1 MTYYLPSSVVE
12 REGNFMIDQRTFD
25 SLTGHCVTK
34 RTVIYKQSTKSF
46 RHSVRFY
53 NPTEIIKLFKQIGFS
68 SVDFMKIGRKTP
80 WSRVQENDCD
90 CEKVSSRN

>member
-12 REGNFMIDQRTFD
+12 RDGNFMVDQRTFD

-46 RHSVRFY
+46 QHSVRFY
-53 NPTEIIKLFKQIGFS
+53 NPTEIIKRTISKSTNCIWLKN
-68 SVDFMKIGRKTP
+68 
-80 WSRVQENDCD
+80 ND
-90 CEKVSSRN
+90 